1 MNSKNTRVINL
12 ALQGGG
18 SHGAFTWGVL
28 ERILEEE
35 RIEFEGI
42 SGTSSGAINAVA
54 FAYGL
59 ATGGR
64 AGAREALRKL
74 WERVAKEFSEIFSG
88 PFYMAMLNPFNDAEH
103 PALDTY
109 LSLTKTFS
117 PFQLNPMDMNPLR
130 NLVAES
136 IDFRYI
142 QKDCPVK
149 LFIAATHVRTG
160 KLKIFENRD
169 LSIDALMAS
178 ACLPS
183 IHRAVEIDGE
193 SYWDGG
199 FAGNPPVFPLIFNC
213 KQNDIVIVLVHP
225 LEINEM
231 PVTAEEIQQR
241 TSELSFNT
249 AFLREM
255 RAIAF
260 SKKIIDKDWMPSGK
274 LENRMNEINIH
285 IIQDQALSSQYNFR
299 SRYNTLP
306 SFIDLF
312 HKEGYAAADVWLEE
326 NLDRLGKKSSVDLT
340 ALFC

>member
-1 MNSKNTRVINL
+1 MNGSNTRIINL

-28 ERILEEE
+28 ERFLEDE

-42 SGTSSGAINAVA
+42 SGTSSGAINAA
-54 FAYGL
+54 TLAYGL

-64 AGAREALRKL
+64 TGAIEALRKL
-74 WERVAKEFSEIFSG
+74 WERVANEFSEVLSG
-88 PFYMAMLNPFNDAEH
+88 PFYMSMLNLFNDAEH
-103 PALDTY
+103 PALDAY

-117 PFQLNPMDMNPLR
+117 PYQLNPMDMNPLR
-130 NLVAES
+130 GLVAES
-136 IDFRYI
+136 IDFKYL

-149 LFIAATHVRTG
+149 LFVAATHVRTG
-160 KLKIFENRD
+160 KLKIFENRE
-169 LSIDALMAS
+169 LTIDALMAS

-213 KQNDIVIVLVHP
+213 KHKNIVIVLIHP
-225 LEINEM
+225 LEIAEM
-231 PVTAEEIQQR
+231 PVTADEIRQR

-260 SKKIIDKDWMPSGK
+260 SKKMIDKNWMPSGK
-274 LENRMNEINIH
+274 LENRMDEINIH
-285 IIQDQALSSQYNFR
+285 IIQDQALSVQYNNR

-306 SFIDLF
+306 SFINLF

-326 NLDRLGKKSSVDLT
+326 NFERLGKKSSVDL
-340 ALFC
+340 AAMFC

>member
-1 MNSKNTRVINL
+1 MNGKTIKVINL

-28 ERILEEE
+28 ERFLEDE

-42 SGTSSGAINAVA
+42 SGTSSGAINAA
-54 FAYGL
+54 TLAYGL

-64 AGAREALRKL
+64 TGAIEALRKL
-74 WERVAKEFSEIFSG
+74 WERVANEFSEVLSG
-88 PFYMAMLNPFNDAEH
+88 PFYMSMLNLFNDAEH
-103 PALDTY
+103 PALDAY

-117 PFQLNPMDMNPLR
+117 PYHLNPMDMNPLR
-130 NLVAES
+130 DLVAET
-136 IDFRYI
+136 IDFKYL

-160 KLKIFENRD
+160 KLKIFENRE
-169 LSIDALMAS
+169 LTIDALMAS

-213 KQNDIVIVLVHP
+213 KHKDIVIVLIHP
-225 LEINEM
+225 LEVAEM
-231 PVTAEEIQQR
+231 PVTADEIQQR

-260 SKKIIDKDWMPSGK
+260 SKKMIDKDWMPSGK
-274 LENRMNEINIH
+274 LENRMDEINIH
-285 IIQDQALSSQYNFR
+285 IIQDQALSSQYNNR

-306 SFIDLF
+306 SFINLF

-326 NLDRLGKKSSVDLT
+326 NFDRLGKKSSVDL
-340 ALFC
+340 AAMFC

>member
-1 MNSKNTRVINL
+1 MTDKITKVVNL

-28 ERILEEE
+28 DRFLEDERIQ
-35 RIEFEGI
+35 IQGI
-42 SGTSSGAINAVA
+42 SGASSGAINAA
-54 FAYGL
+54 TLAYGM

-64 AGAREALRKL
+64 EAARTALRKL
-74 WERVAKEFSEIFSG
+74 WERIANEFSEIFSG
-88 PFYMAMLNPFNDAEH
+88 PFYMSMLNLFNNTEH
-103 PALDTY
+103 PALDSY
-109 LSLTKTFS
+109 LTLTKTFS
-117 PFQLNPMDMNPLR
+117 PYQLNPMDMNPLR
-130 NLVAES
+130 DLVAET
-136 IDFRYI
+136 IDFNYL
-142 QKDCPVK
+142 QKNCPVK

-160 KLKIFENRD
+160 KLKIFENKE

-183 IHRAVEIDGE
+183 IHRAVEINGE

-199 FAGNPPVFPLIFNC
+199 FSGNPPVFPLIFNC
-213 KQNDIVIVLVHP
+213 NQNDIVIVLIHP
-225 LEINEM
+225 LEIDKM

-241 TSELSFNT
+241 TSDLSFNT

-260 SKKIIDKDWMPSGK
+260 SKKMINKDWLPSGK

-285 IIQDQALSSQYNFR
+285 IIQDQALSSQYNSR

-306 SFIDLF
+306 SFINLF
-312 HKEGYAAADVWLEE
+312 HKEGYATAEVWLDE
-326 NLDRLGKKSSVDLT
+326 NFDRLGKKSSIDL
-340 ALFC
+340 AAMFC